1 VNILVLRPGLRDLEY
16 ACFSLGG
23 PAAAP
28 RGRMEDYRGTAAD
41 AVAVQA
47 ALERVRQALG
57 GRRPDVVAV
66 HAAVTGGDRAGRV
79 FDETVRKELE
89 ALTSRSPLRIPVLVA
104 ALDAC
109 QKVFEGSEIIVA
121 SESAFF
127 AHLPERE
134 QRYGLDEKLSAQL
147 GLKRCGFHGLFHEA
161 ACRAAAAERAWPVGA
176 PARILSVCLEP
187 KPEVAAVLGTRPVM
201 VSGGQTPL
209 EGLPGETTCGE
220 LDPGVLLILSQDM
233 KWGPEQ
239 INRELSNESGL
250 SGAAGQPVSLQAV
263 FQSEDKGHVL
273 ARDMFQYRL
282 LQACGAGMAA
292 LSGLDVVVFSGRYA
306 ALADKIG
313 PWLVSRPVFDHPPFV
328 AGVPWRRYDRSLERI
343 VADLAAATA
352 AEAERV

>member
-1 VNILVLRPGLRDLEY
+1 V
-16 ACFSLGG
+16 A
-23 PAAAP
+23 
-28 RGRMEDYRGTAAD
+28 DYRGREVEEAAVKTALAR
-41 AVAVQA
+41 A
-47 ALERVRQALG
+47 RGALG
-57 GRRPDVVAV
+57 GRQPEVVVV
-66 HAAVTGGDRAGRV
+66 HAAVTRGDRAGQV
-79 FDETVRKELE
+79 YDETVRRELE
-89 ALTSRSPLRIPVLVA
+89 EMTTRAPLRIPVLLA

-109 QKVFEGSEIIVA
+109 REVFEGAEIVVA

-147 GLKRCGFHGLFHEA
+147 GLRRFGFHGLFHEA
-161 ACRAAAAERAWPVGA
+161 ACRSAAAERSWPLGA

-187 KPEVAAVLGTRPVM
+187 KPEVAAVLGTQAVM

-220 LDPGVLLILSQDM
+220 LDPGVLLILSQDL

-239 INRELSNESGL
+239 INQELSNRSGL

-292 LSGLDVVVFSGRYA
+292 LSGLDVIVFSGRYVD
-306 ALADKIG
+306 LADKIG
-313 PWLVSRPVFDHPPFV
+313 PWLVSQPVFNHPPFISGV
-328 AGVPWRRYDRSLERI
+328 AWRKYGRSLERI
-343 VADLAAATA
+343 AADLGAATA
-352 AEAERV
+352 AAAERV